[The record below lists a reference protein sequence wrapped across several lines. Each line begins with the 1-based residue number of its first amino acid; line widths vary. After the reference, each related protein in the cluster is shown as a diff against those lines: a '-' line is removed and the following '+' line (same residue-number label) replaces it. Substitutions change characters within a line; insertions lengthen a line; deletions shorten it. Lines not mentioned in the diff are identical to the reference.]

1 MRAPPHASRI
11 SRSATVFLATLAGA
25 AGCGPSGQSGTDDAG
40 TTADGAPL
48 VCTITAPTACPDP
61 VPRWTEVSPIF
72 QNRCVRCHNG
82 AVGGPWPLMQYQHA
96 VDWFDVI
103 RSMLLDCTMPPP
115 EAMIPMPDEE
125 RTAILTWILCGL
137 PE

>member
-1 MRAPPHASRI
+1 MRLVVLVAALASAAMGCET
-11 SRSATVFLATLAGA
+11 SARFDGGPTTV
-25 AGCGPSGQSGTDDAG
+25 
-40 TTADGAPL
+40 DGAPL
-48 VCTITAPTACPDP
+48 VCTITAPTVCPDP
-61 VPRWTEVSPIF
+61 APRWPDVSPIF

-96 VDWFDVI
+96 VDWFDII

-125 RTAILTWILCGL
+125 RTAILTWILCGV